1 MVQNIFLDS
10 KQSNKKIDVSILTSA
25 LLIVLGVLGIMLPA
39 FSSLVAETWLA
50 LILISTGAAKFVYAL
65 QGRQESGFVLKILLS
80 ILYFSTG
87 IGLLF
92 YPLPGLLTLTL
103 LLGSFFLTEGTF
115 ELFLAFRLRPKSNWT
130 WVLVNGIITLFL
142 GGLVWFQW
150 PSNAPWLLGTLLGVS
165 ILFSGISRLMLSL
178 NGRDNSMDS
187 LGMGPSNSEIES
199 TESDST
205 NQGETPISS

>member
-1 MVQNIFLDS
+1 MVENIFLDTN
-10 KQSNKKIDVSILTSA
+10 QPNKKINISILASA
-25 LLIVLGVLGIMLPA
+25 LLIVLGILGIMLPA
-39 FSSLVAETWLA
+39 FSTLVAETWLA

-65 QGRQESGFVLKILLS
+65 QGRQESGFVLKLLLS
-80 ILYFSTG
+80 VLYLSTG

-115 ELFLAFRLRPKSNWT
+115 ELFLAFRLRPQPNWP
-130 WVLVNGIITLFL
+130 WILANGIITLFL
-142 GGLVWFQW
+142 GGLVWLQW

-178 NGRDNSMDS
+178 SGRGGSIGS
-187 LGMGPSNSEIES
+187 VGSSAPKPSVES
-199 TESDST
+199 TVIDST
-205 NQGETPISS
+205 NQGETPVSG